1 MPEGTAA
8 IIERFYD
15 AWNRHDA
22 AAVAASFAAGGV
34 HADPLTRVDLS
45 GDNLTDHVQSVLEV
59 IRDLRISLVRT
70 IADGATVKTATSDPK
85 RTPLTVGTTLSRPII
100 RSTCPSSRR
109 A

>member
-8 IIERFYD
+8 IIDRFYD

-34 HADPLTRVDLS
+34 YADPLTRVDLS

-59 IRDLRISLVRT
+59 IRDLE
-70 IADGATVKTATSDPK
+70 AEATPGW
-85 RTPLTVGTTLSRPII
+85 RQREL
-100 RSTCPSSRR
+100 RSP
-109 A
+109 